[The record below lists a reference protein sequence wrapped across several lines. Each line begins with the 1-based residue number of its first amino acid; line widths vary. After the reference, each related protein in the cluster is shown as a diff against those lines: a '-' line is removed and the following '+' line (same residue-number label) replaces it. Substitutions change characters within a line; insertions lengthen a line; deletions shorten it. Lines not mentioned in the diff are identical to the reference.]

1 MKKREQANVCKKTT
15 PASMLSWE
23 DNRGRGS
30 LFLEKSRDYTI
41 RAAAKARIA

>member
-1 MKKREQANVCKKTT
+1 MQKTT

-30 LFLEKSRDYTI
+30 LFFEKNVDYTI
-41 RAAAKARIA
+41 KAATKARIA